1 MRKWLPTFATLVFL
15 SVLSPAPAGR
25 AQDPPKEETK
35 EKKPD
40 VAADINKPRADAR
53 SISFETSE
61 GTWMSVDVSPDG
73 QTIVFDL
80 LGDLYALPIGGGTAK
95 ALTSGPAWDAQ
106 PRFSPDGKTIA
117 FSSDRSGIENIWIMD
132 ADGGNPRAVSA
143 EKDEYVRSP
152 AWTPDGNYL
161 IARKETGKRAGIR
174 RSSSSSTTARAA
186 AASN

>member
-95 ALTSGPAWDAQ
+95 ALTSARRARSAATSGRGTGTPGP
-106 PRFSPDGKTIA
+106 G
-117 FSSDRSGIENIWIMD
+117 
-132 ADGGNPRAVSA
+132 
-143 EKDEYVRSP
+143 
-152 AWTPDGNYL
+152 
-161 IARKETGKRAGIR
+161 
-174 RSSSSSTTARAA
+174 SSS
-186 AASN
+186 AASRGSKSMR